1 MAKGRSVSDSSTNT
15 FHKVISD
22 AHFFGKSLIASTL
35 GTIASAVLLVLVI
48 LGAGGIAEL
57 VSNPAE
63 SGLKPDPASECLL
76 DGIVD
81 SISLLHAPG
90 SALTTLVTL
99 IIVALCVRT
108 LLRTLTQRSINRHVA
123 DGVNRLREHIQRHA
137 IRSNPGDLTGQQR
150 MTATALFKNT
160 AQTLQNSARR
170 WGFLRS
176 TCLCDLLVL
185 LIVLMTIDWRVGLE
199 CLIPIVICWIISGIE
214 SERFETS
221 NSLLAD
227 QVERGLEKLTSDL
240 DKARIVAGYGME
252 NLELDHF
259 RSNLEAFQT
268 RSDNLIQQRA
278 RGRWTALLIQLVMIA
293 LPCIL
298 LARHIIFGEA
308 VSLPAAAMIAVALG
322 FTVRS
327 LGGFQRVPKL
337 AGAGT
342 VSADEINQYLL
353 RVPPVSQVVGARF
366 LEPMTRSLQFNQVSI
381 ETESNPDLI
390 HNLDLKIEAGERV
403 ALLAISD
410 LESEALVSLIPRF
423 SDPTTGQVL
432 IDGQDIRK
440 ATLESLRAEAV
451 VVGGSEPVFSATVL
465 DNVTAGQQDISRQDA
480 VEACK
485 ITHAENFIRQLPK
498 GYETP
503 LGTDAISLD
512 AGQVFRLSLA
522 RAIARKPALLVI
534 QEPIEALDTET
545 KTMLDDTYQRICSG
559 RTVIFLPSRLSTV
572 KKSDRVV
579 VIHEGRVAADGKHEE
594 LVRSSEL
601 YRHWEYMRFNVFRSD
616 RQA

>member
-1 MAKGRSVSDSSTNT
+1 VQEEGRVLAEPFID
-15 FHKVISD
+15 
-22 AHFFGKSLIASTL
+22 GKEITV
-35 GTIASAVLLVLVI
+35 AVLDGEP
-48 LGAGGIAEL
+48 LG
-57 VSNPAE
+57 VV
-63 SGLKPDPASECLL
+63 
-76 DGIVD
+76 GIVPEEGWFD
-81 SISLLHAPG
+81 FDAKYTKGKTHYEVPAVVPDAVANAAMLAAKAAYERLGCRGLARADFLVHGADDAVFLEMNTLPG
-90 SALTTLVTL
+90 
-99 IIVALCVRT
+99 
-108 LLRTLTQRSINRHVA
+108 
-123 DGVNRLREHIQRHA
+123 
-137 IRSNPGDLTGQQR
+137 
-150 MTATALFKNT
+150 MTATSLFKNT
-160 AQTLQNSARR
+160 AQTLQNSARG

-176 TCLCDLLVL
+176 TCLSDLFILLV
-185 LIVLMTIDWRVGLE
+185 VLMTIDWRVGLE

-221 NSLLAD
+221 HSLLVD

-293 LPCIL
+293 LPSIL
-298 LARHIIFGEA
+298 LARHILFGEA

-327 LGGFQRVPKL
+327 LGGLQRVPKL
-337 AGAGT
+337 EGAGT

-498 GYETP
+498 GYETR
-503 LGTDAISLD
+503 LGTDAVPLD

-534 QEPIEALDTET
+534 QEPTAALDTET

>member
-1 MAKGRSVSDSSTNT
+1 MSDSSTNA

-22 AHFFGKSLIASTL
+22 AHFFGRSLLASTV
-35 GTIASAVLLVLVI
+35 GTFLSAASLVLVV
-48 LGAGGIAEL
+48 LGAGGIAQL
-57 VSNPAE
+57 VSNPVAT
-63 SGLKPDPASECLL
+63 GLKPDPASECML
-76 DGIVD
+76 DGLVGAIG
-81 SISLLHAPG
+81 LLHAPG

-99 IIVALCVRT
+99 IIVTLCIRT
-108 LLRTLTQRSINRHVA
+108 LLRTLTQRAINRHVA
-123 DGVNRLREHIQRHA
+123 EGVNRLREHIQRHA

-150 MTATALFKNT
+150 MTATSLFKTT

-176 TCLCDLLVL
+176 TCLSDLFILLV
-185 LIVLMTIDWRVGLE
+185 VLMTIDWRVGLE

-221 NSLLAD
+221 HSLLVD

-259 RSNLEAFQT
+259 RQNLEAFQT

-278 RGRWTALLIQLVMIA
+278 RGRWTSLLIQLVMIA

-298 LARHIIFGEA
+298 LARHIIFGDA
-308 VSLPAAAMIAVALG
+308 IHLPAAVMIAVTLG
-322 FTVRS
+322 FTVRA
-327 LGGFQRVPKL
+327 LNGFQLVPRL

-403 ALLAISD
+403 ALLAISN
-410 LESEALVSLIPRF
+410 LESAALVSLIPRF

-451 VVGGSEPVFSATVL
+451 VVSGSEPVFSATVL

-485 ITHAENFIRQLPK
+485 VTHAENFIRQLPK

-503 LGTDAISLD
+503 LGTDAIALD

-534 QEPIEALDTET
+534 EEPTEALDTET

-579 VIHEGRVAADGKHEE
+579 VIHEGRVAADGRHEE

>member
-1 MAKGRSVSDSSTNT
+1 MSDSSTNT
-15 FHKVISD
+15 FHKVIAD
-22 AHFFGKSLIASTL
+22 GHFFGKTLLLSTL
-35 GTIASAVLLVLVI
+35 GTLAAAGSLVLVV
-48 LGAGGIAEL
+48 LGAGGVAQL
-57 VSNPAE
+57 VSQPSAT
-63 SGLKPDPASECLL
+63 GLKPAADSDCLL
-76 DGIVD
+76 DGLVD
-81 SISLLHAPG
+81 SLSILHAPG

-99 IIVALCVRT
+99 IIVTLCGRT
-108 LLRTLTQRSINRHVA
+108 LLRTLAQRSINHHVA

-150 MTATALFKNT
+150 MMATSLFKNT
-160 AQTLQNSARR
+160 AQTLQNSARS

-176 TCLCDLLVL
+176 TCIADLVVL
-185 LIVLMTIDWRVGLE
+185 AIVLMTINWRVGLE
-199 CLIPIVICWIISGIE
+199 CLIPIIICWIIAAIE
-214 SERFETS
+214 SERYEAS
-221 NSLLAD
+221 HSLLAD
-227 QVERGLEKLTSDL
+227 QVERGLEKLTADL

-268 RSDNLIQQRA
+268 RSDNLIAQRA

-298 LARHIIFGEA
+298 LARHVIFGDA
-308 VSLPAAAMIAVALG
+308 VGLSAAVMMAVALG

-327 LGGFQRVPKL
+327 LHGFQLVTRT
-337 AGAGT
+337 AGSGT
-342 VSADEINQYLL
+342 VAADEINQYLL

-381 ETESNPDLI
+381 ETEANPDLI
-390 HNLDLKIEAGERV
+390 HNLDLKIEAGQRV
-403 ALLAISD
+403 ALLSID
-410 LESEALVSLIPRF
+410 NLESEALVSLIPRF

-465 DNVTAGQQDISRQDA
+465 ENVTAGQQDISRQDA

-485 ITHAENFIRQLPK
+485 VTHAENFIRQLPK
-498 GYETP
+498 GYETSLGDDSVP
-503 LGTDAISLD
+503 LDV
-512 AGQVFRLSLA
+512 GQVFRLSLA
-522 RAIARKPALLVI
+522 RAIARKPALLVV
-534 QEPIEALDTET
+534 QEPTESLDTET

-579 VIHEGRVAADGKHEE
+579 VIHEGRVAADGKHED

-601 YRHWEYMRFNVFRSD
+601 YRHWEYMRFNVFRSE
-616 RQA
+616 RQS